1 MAVIRIEQTEGGF
14 QYVRLSNHHKEW
26 FWRMVLCQFD
36 GTDFVPVVI
45 PSYEG
50 AVEQYTALEVYC
62 APKDPGIY
70 GVETESLWFL
80 SQKILEVGWCKHVES
95 VLLREELEQK
105 ARERLAFVQKHGI
118 VPEQWFC
125 RCGAEPMPS
134 KVSVLIQDPMNDRYE
149 GSRSFCPKCW
159 RKYRRLEARMR
170 DVRES
175 RKFLKQMK
183 EFLNDKQ
190 TQDHG

>member
-1 MAVIRIEQTEGGF
+1 MAVIQIEQTQDGF
-14 QYVRLSNHHKEW
+14 QFVRVSNHHDEW
-26 FWRMVLCQFD
+26 FWRMILCRFN
-36 GTDFVPVVI
+36 GTDFAPVVI
-45 PSYEG
+45 SSYDS
-50 AVEQYTALEVYC
+50 AVEQYTSLKVYS

-70 GVETESLWFL
+70 SVQSRDLWFL
-80 SQKILEVGWCKHVES
+80 SQKILEVGWAKHVES
-95 VLLREELEQK
+95 VLLKDELAQK

-134 KVSVLIQDPMNDRYE
+134 KINVLIQDPMNDRYE
-149 GSRSFCPKCW
+149 GARSFCPKCW

-190 TQDHG
+190 AQDHR